1 MLTTRT
7 SQLTERFEE
16 ALVFAHQLHRLQVR
30 KSSGVPYI
38 AHLLSVTA
46 LVLEA
51 GGSEDEAIA
60 ALLHDAVEDQ
70 GGAATRE
77 QIRQRFGEA
86 VTAIVDGCTESDT
99 IPKPPW
105 RDRKQSYLEH
115 LDHASPSVLRV
126 SLADKLH
133 NARSLLADY
142 HQQGESIWTQFS
154 GGKAGTFW
162 FYRCLIEVYQ
172 ERSASC
178 QVQELERVMTQLE
191 QLAES
196 VPSTTRQEDKVT
208 GGQGE

>member
-16 ALVFAHQLHRLQVR
+16 ALVFAHQLHRQQIR
-30 KSSGVPYI
+30 KGSGVPYI

-70 GGAATRE
+70 GGAVTRE
-77 QIRQRFGEA
+77 EIRQRFGDI
-86 VTAIVDGCTESDT
+86 VTEIIDGCTESET

-105 RDRKQSYLEH
+105 QERKQSYLKH
-115 LDHASPSVLRV
+115 LYHASPAVLEV

-142 HQQGESIWTQFS
+142 ERLGESIWTQFK
-154 GGKAGTFW
+154 GGKAGTLW
-162 FYRCLIEVYQ
+162 FYRSLVQVYR
-172 ERSASC
+172 ERNVSW
-178 QVQELERVMTQLE
+178 QVQELERVVTQLE

-196 VPSTTRQEDKVT
+196 VA
-208 GGQGE
+208 